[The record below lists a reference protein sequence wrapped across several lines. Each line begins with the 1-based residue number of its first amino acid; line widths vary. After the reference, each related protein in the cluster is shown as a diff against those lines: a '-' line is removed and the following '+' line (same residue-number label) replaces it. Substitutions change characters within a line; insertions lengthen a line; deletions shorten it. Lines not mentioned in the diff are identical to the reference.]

1 VIKYLGGIFHY
12 KFEYQMMKCLGNG
25 VFFMDIFIIIA
36 FIILLGSLF
45 TIEAGLR
52 RLNKSNNEIVELLKE
67 IKKESNK

>member
-1 VIKYLGGIFHY
+1 MKY
-12 KFEYQMMKCLGNG
+12 LGNG
-25 VFFMDIFIIIA
+25 VFFMGIFIFIA

-67 IKKESNK
+67 IKKESKK